1 MRLGV
6 LDIGSNTV
14 HLLLV
19 DAHPGAQPVA
29 YASHKRPLSLV
40 KHLEDGGRIS
50 EQGQAELVG
59 FVREAWAFAGRHD
72 AEDLLAFCTSAIR
85 EAANGEDV
93 LERVRAETGVVLQ
106 ELTGREEAAM
116 TFFAVRR
123 WYGWGAGM
131 ILDLDIGGGS
141 FELAMGNDSLPSVAT
156 SVPLGAQRLTR
167 DWLPED
173 PPSAKSVKDLRRYVR
188 ETLRPVARQFA
199 PLGRPHLV
207 AGTSKTFRSLA
218 RIAGAAPSAAG
229 PYVRRV
235 LTRTDL
241 GLWTQ
246 RISAM
251 AASDRMH
258 LPGVSEARARQVLAG
273 ALAAEA
279 AMELFEIDEVEICPW
294 ALREGLILRRLDQL
308 VFEGPLEPPAHIGP
322 IQSERLRSA
331 RVHPARSRA

>member
-40 KHLEDGGRIS
+40 KYLEEDGGIS
-50 EQGQAELVG
+50 ERGQTELIG
-59 FVREAWAFAGRHD
+59 FVQEAWAFADRHS
-72 AEDLLAFCTSAIR
+72 AEDVLAFCTSAIR
-85 EAANGEDV
+85 EAANGEAV
-93 LERVRAETGVVLQ
+93 LHRVQAEAGVTLQ
-106 ELTGREEAAM
+106 ELTGAEEAAM

-123 WYGWGAGM
+123 WFGWGAGM

-141 FELAMGNDSLPSVAT
+141 FELAMGHDSLPAHAV

-173 PPSAKSVKDLRRYVR
+173 PPTAKSIKDLRKYIRD
-188 ETLRPVARQFA
+188 TLRPVMKGFDK
-199 PLGRPHLV
+199 LDRPNLV

-218 RIAGAAPSAAG
+218 RIAGAAPSGAG

-235 LTRTDL
+235 LQRTDL
-241 GLWTQ
+241 GLWAQ
-246 RISAM
+246 RMSAM
-251 AASDRMH
+251 AASDRVH
-258 LPGVSEARARQVLAG
+258 LPGVSEARARQLLAG

-279 AMELFEIDEVEICPW
+279 AMELFEIEELEICPW

-308 VFEGPLEPPAHIGP
+308 VFDGPLGPPDHIGP
-322 IQSERLRSA
+322 IQSERLRAARLHPSRA
-331 RVHPARSRA
+331 RV